1 MIHNNVIYMNLTP
14 YNYYIKYS
22 ELCNSFYSNNLLLF
36 KENNKTFKQ
45 FYDYVI
51 KKTNEN
57 NVEKIT
63 KTDIEKNIEIM
74 VSNHII
80 RVIENFFKKDNHN
93 NFTKKNKIT
102 KNKSIKY

>member
-1 MIHNNVIYMNLTP
+1 
-14 YNYYIKYS
+14 
-22 ELCNSFYSNNLLLF
+22 
-36 KENNKTFKQ
+36 
-45 FYDYVI
+45 
-51 KKTNEN
+51 
-57 NVEKIT
+57 
-63 KTDIEKNIEIM
+63 M